1 MTKLIYAALLVLFL
15 APMTF
20 AQDPESENPQA
31 EVPAAEV
38 QNDAKAP
45 EEAQAPAEDSKD
57 AEAPAV
63 SNPEC
68 DKILAQVKEAKAV
81 HDTDHKA
88 KGKAFYNWRKYNK
101 ELHAMSYEGTDEPII
116 DSVKKCEE
124 EEKPGKD
131 YCKRVMKAYD
141 KIAPKEK
148 AAKEQLVA
156 ADAKSNESRKNYNV
170 LLSEAHEKN
179 CLVNQ

>member
-20 AQDPESENPQA
+20 AQDPEAETPKA

-38 QNDAKAP
+38 QNNSEAPAP
-45 EEAQAPAEDSKD
+45 ETSE
-57 AEAPAV
+57 AEAPKADAPEAV
-63 SNPEC
+63 KPEC
-68 DKILAQVKEAKAV
+68 AEILAQVKEAKAV
-81 HDTDHKA
+81 HDADHKA
-88 KGKAFYNWRKYNK
+88 KGTAFYNWRKYNK
-101 ELHAMSYEGTDEPII
+101 ELHAMSYEGTDEPLL

-124 EEKPGKD
+124 EDKPGKD
-131 YCKRVMKAYD
+131 YCKRVMKVYD

-170 LLSEAHEKN
+170 LLREAHEKN
-179 CLVNQ
+179 CLVNQK